1 MKENNT
7 YYDNMEGNNLP
18 DSLRVNPF
26 IVPDNYFNE
35 QTNRLLFLTQLDRTS
50 KDQRA
55 GFEVPNG
62 YFDTLSEQIMSQVKI
77 DQSQQHAGFEVPADY
92 FTELNNRILQH
103 VQLDQLQEE
112 QFTVPEGYFEDL
124 SLSILAKV
132 SEGNLR
138 EEVQESGFEVPEQ
151 YFETSADQIMASIAV
166 EGLKSEVQT
175 DGFSVPT
182 GYFEQLTTG
191 ILDQVQDEKVIQMP
205 KSVPAA
211 TVKKSRPVV
220 WIGAA
225 AAACV
230 AAFVGVSTYNS
241 TPTNTDQAIA
251 SVASAQQVSLDEI
264 PEDEIISYLASH
276 SDGTDLAYYAEYI
289 YEPEASETIGSQIE
303 DKELEEYLN
312 YNTL

>member
-18 DSLRVNPF
+18 DSLRVTPF

-35 QTNRLLFLTQLDRTS
+35 QTNRLLFLAKLDSTS

-55 GFEVPNG
+55 GFEVPES
-62 YFDTLSEQIMSQVKI
+62 YFDELSEQIMSQVKI
-77 DQSQQHAGFEVPADY
+77 DQFQQHEGFEVPAGY
-92 FTELNNRILQH
+92 FADLNDRIMQH
-103 VQLDQLQEE
+103 VQIDQLQEE
-112 QFTVPEGYFEDL
+112 QFTVPEGYFTNL
-124 SLSILAKV
+124 SDSIMAKV
-132 SEGNLR
+132 SEDNLQ
-138 EEVQESGFEVPEQ
+138 EQVKESGFEIPDQ
-151 YFETSADQIMASIAV
+151 YFETSTDQIMASIAV
-166 EGLKSEVQT
+166 DDLKSKVQT
-175 DGFSVPT
+175 DGFSVPM
-182 GYFEQLTTG
+182 GYFDKLTKS
-191 ILDQVQDEKVIQMP
+191 ILDEVEDKKVIQMP
-205 KSVPAA
+205 QP
-211 TVKKSRPVV
+211 TPTTGRKKSRPVI

-241 TPTNTDQAIA
+241 DPNNVNSAAT
-251 SVASAQQVSLDEI
+251 VANAQQVSLDEI

-289 YEPEASETIGSQIE
+289 YEPEESAAIGSQID
-303 DKELEEYLN
+303 DKDLEEYLN